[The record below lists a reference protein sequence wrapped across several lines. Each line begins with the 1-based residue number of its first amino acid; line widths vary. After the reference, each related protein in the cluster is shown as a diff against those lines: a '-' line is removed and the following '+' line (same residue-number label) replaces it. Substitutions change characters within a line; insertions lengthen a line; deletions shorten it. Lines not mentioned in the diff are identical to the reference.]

1 MPCSLSS
8 GTTTE
13 LSTPPETSAAMFMVA
28 KVRFFPKEDHFE
40 VFKNKYSSLVEQYNF
55 FPNFAAALGE
65 SNGFI

>member
-1 MPCSLSS
+1 MPCSLSR

-40 VFKNKYSSLVEQYNF
+40 VFKNKYSSLVEHCDF

-65 SNGFI
+65 SYGFI